1 MPYNP
6 LIELTALAEALPP
19 VPRQV
24 TAQVYAVFLNGVRQV
39 RGEAGAIGAL
49 FDFPAPINLMVCRTL
64 PISHLLA
71 AFSAKQVA
79 AWETQ
84 IAIFEERVKSQALA
98 RGKDGALQ
106 SSSPETLVLDGPWQ
120 ANHDTPDLLIARQM
134 QIRTGFHKTL
144 LKPRSRG
151 GLENTA
157 STPDPLV
164 ILLKQRF
171 GMVKMIESEE
181 HWQVWQGKKQIIG
194 ILDHEHCNT
203 AEILQAAIRLE
214 EISGTDKKSIFLVC
228 DNAKAMQHNKLLM
241 ERLSKF
247 DTSLLAA
254 DSLKLLLEQLTN
266 DQY

>member
-6 LIELTALAEALPP
+6 LTELTALAEALPP

-24 TAQVYAVFLNGVRQV
+24 NAQVYAIFLNGVRQV

-71 AFSAKQVA
+71 AFSAK
-79 AWETQ
+79 ETQ
-84 IAIFEERVKSQALA
+84 IAIFQERVKSQALA
-98 RGKDGALQ
+98 RGKNGALQ
-106 SSSPETLVLDGPWQ
+106 SSSPETLVLDGPWL
-120 ANHDTPDLLIARQM
+120 ANHDTPELLIARQM

-151 GLENTA
+151 GVENTA
-157 STPDPLV
+157 TPPDPLV

-194 ILDHEHCNT
+194 IFEPEHCNT

-214 EISGTDKKSIFLVC
+214 EISGTDKKSLFVVC
-228 DNAKAMQHNKLLM
+228 DNADSMQHNQRLM

-266 DQY
+266 DPY